1 MVAGYLVTT
10 TPPEELTG
18 DQPRALPRA
27 RRDRDGSRRFFVTS
41 YTNHTGK
48 RPPDLAGQPRPG
60 AHRVMGIKMSYFG
73 YIWAKT

>member
-10 TPPEELTG
+10 PPEELPG

-41 YTNHTGK
+41 YTNQRANALQIWLDNLVRVHT
-48 RPPDLAGQPRPG
+48 
-60 AHRVMGIKMSYFG
+60 V
-73 YIWAKT
+73 